1 MQKAL
6 DNISNKNVTTVI
18 IAHRLSTIKNADV
31 IYAIKNG
38 KVLENGT
45 HEELLKLNGY
55 YAGMVKAQ
63 LDGNDKN
70 DKVTRKHTSI
80 YSNTS
85 EIFIDEEEKEEEN
98 APKDKKKKKK
108 NCWVFEGVEFF
119 LFLEIVKC
127 LFFSHL

>member
-70 DKVTRKHTSI
+70 DKVIVLESTLQFILILVKYLLTR
-80 YSNTS
+80 
-85 EIFIDEEEKEEEN
+85 
-98 APKDKKKKKK
+98 KKKKKRMLQKIRKKRKK
-108 NCWVFEGVEFF
+108 NY
-119 LFLEIVKC
+119 
-127 LFFSHL
+127 